1 MTNLASDIA
10 AYLATAANT
19 QALTSGRVYWPFA
32 TSEPSM
38 PYACVRLVSWRR
50 LAIDMDGAR
59 APRDFEVEVLC
70 FADSQADAWALANAV
85 LTDLDNRTGVTG
97 GTTIKHCFCATAAD
111 VVEEALF
118 ARGVSAVALSFAVK
132 A

>member
-10 AYLATAANT
+10 AYLAASATVEP
-19 QALTSGRVYWPFA
+19 LTDGRVYWPFA

-38 PYACVRLVSWRR
+38 PYVCVRLVSWRR
-50 LAIDMDGAR
+50 LAVDMDGAR

-70 FADSQADAWALANAV
+70 FAESQEDAWALADAV
-85 LTDLDNRTGVTG
+85 LTDLDNHTGATG

-118 ARGVSAVALSFAVK
+118 ARGVFAVALSFAVK